1 MEVNL
6 ELYKIF
12 YCCATEKS
20 FSVAAS
26 KLFVTQ
32 SAVSQQISRLEQQ
45 LGSTLFVRSRKG
57 VSLTTAGELLLRY
70 VSQSLELINSAEG
83 LFERM
88 STLDQGEIRIGAGD
102 TITKHF
108 LLPKLSEYHSRYPKV
123 KIEIL
128 NRVTHETLLQL
139 MSGRVDIAFINLPVD
154 EAAYPG
160 IELRPLTSQQDIF
173 VAGEQF
179 GHLRDDMLNEADIA
193 SLPLIMLEPKS
204 NSRKLI
210 NRYFSA
216 RGITLAPEF
225 ELGSHDLMYD
235 MAMGGLGVACVTEEF
250 SKPYLDSG
258 ELFKVNTSF
267 RLPQRKIGLC
277 MLGGVKL
284 SHAAERFIEMF

>member
-179 GHLRDDMLNEADIA
+179 GHLRDDVLNEADIA
-193 SLPLIMLEPKS
+193 
-204 NSRKLI
+204 
-210 NRYFSA
+210 
-216 RGITLAPEF
+216 
-225 ELGSHDLMYD
+225 
-235 MAMGGLGVACVTEEF
+235 
-250 SKPYLDSG
+250 
-258 ELFKVNTSF
+258 
-267 RLPQRKIGLC
+267 
-277 MLGGVKL
+277 
-284 SHAAERFIEMF
+284 